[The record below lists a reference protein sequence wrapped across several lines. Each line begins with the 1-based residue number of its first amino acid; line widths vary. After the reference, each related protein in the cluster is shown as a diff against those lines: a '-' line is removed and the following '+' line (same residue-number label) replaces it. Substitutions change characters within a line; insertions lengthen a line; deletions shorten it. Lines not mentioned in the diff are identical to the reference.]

1 MLLVLASLWGA
12 SFMFIKIG
20 VRELAPTTLVC
31 VRLGIG
37 ALTLLPLALV
47 RLGGRQT
54 VRELRAAAGPLVATG
69 LVNSAVPIT
78 TVEWD
83 PPASAPRKMVVP
95 KGLPD
100 GRSRS
105 DGRAGGGVMPP
116 G

>member
-1 MLLVLASLWGA
+1 MLLVLSAIWGA

-47 RLGGRQT
+47 RLGGREA

-69 LVNSAVPIT
+69 LVNSAIPILAISRAEKHIDSGLT
-78 TVEWD
+78 
-83 PPASAPRKMVVP
+83 PAIPASAPP
-95 KGLPD
+95 FPT
-100 GRSRS
+100 
-105 DGRAGGGVMPP
+105 P
-116 G
+116 